1 MEGEEIVPSGL
12 RGARGDLAHYC
23 RVHDARTLAQKLL
36 VLVRA
41 PSIWALLVYRLG
53 RAAHFSG
60 RRPRWVVLPLKLLY
74 AVSAEIA
81 RHATGVHIQPWAELE
96 RDIWIES
103 FAPVI
108 VGAKRVRRGVRIHG
122 GVTLGAGGPREAR
135 GVPEIGRGVVVG
147 PGATIVGP
155 VRVPDGSV
163 VGPNTL
169 LASSPAAAG
178 AWLGVPAMRWKKDA
192 ALLVPTFPR
201 SEPA

>member
-1 MEGEEIVPSGL
+1 MEQEIVPSGL
-12 RGARGDLAHYC
+12 RGARGDFDHYC
-23 RVHDARTLAQKLL
+23 RVHGARTLAQRLL

-41 PSIWALLVYRLG
+41 PSVWALFVYRLG

-60 RRPRWVVLPLKLLY
+60 PRPPWVMLPLKLLY

-81 RHATGVHIQPWAELE
+81 RHATGVLIQPWAELE

-103 FAPVI
+103 FAPAI
-108 VGAKRVRRGVRIHG
+108 LGAKRVRRGARIYG

-147 PGATIVGP
+147 PGAIIVGP

-163 VGPNTL
+163 VGPNTVL
-169 LASSPAAAG
+169 GNSPAAAS

-192 ALLVPTFPR
+192 ALLVPAFPR
-201 SEPA
+201 SEAA